1 MKGLE
6 TLSEF
11 TCSKSETEKLTAT
24 EKHCSYEQLIDR
36 DTAQPDPA
44 FLCRSTEEWNL
55 DRLIRINYFGP
66 EIVEKTM
73 IVSSESSFFPLNE
86 KSWTK

>member
-11 TCSKSETEKLTAT
+11 TCSKSESEKLTAT
-24 EKHCSYEQLIDR
+24 ANHCSYEQSKER

-44 FLCRSTEEWNL
+44 FLCRSIEEWNP

-66 EIVEKTM
+66 EIVGKTM
-73 IVSSESSFFPLNE
+73 IVSSESSLFPLNV
-86 KSWTK
+86 KS